1 MIEISIIGLAFYTF
15 GIFALGATIGA
26 AIGGQLPLLISK
38 RRNAMYKKIISILI
52 VCLIFL
58 TSCGNA
64 NISLEAEKVNLETK
78 ISELEQDVRAL
89 QSEKNNLEN
98 LIRDL
103 REEND
108 IPRYVVTFEIG
119 QQHVTLDLGDLLKD
133 EFNKTELEIMVSKEY
148 YDAIDVGTVVND
160 EFRVGSLALKGSFG
174 SWNIKV
180 IDKRIEY

>member
-1 MIEISIIGLAFYTF
+1 
-15 GIFALGATIGA
+15 
-26 AIGGQLPLLISK
+26 
-38 RRNAMYKKIISILI
+38 MYKKIISILI

-58 TSCGNA
+58 TSCGNP

-119 QQHVTLDLGDLLKD
+119 QKHVTLDLGDLLKD

-148 YDAIDVGTVVND
+148 YDAVDVGTVVND

-174 SWNIKV
+174 SWNIEV